1 MTRPQNDHTGPG
13 NGPIVNRARNDPR
26 VRDLLESSASHTEVA
41 NLLGVRESSV
51 RRYRQRHG
59 VGPPRSVPTPVED
72 AAPVVAPGRFTE
84 EDRER
89 LHERLDTVLDEV
101 LAHGMGKVKGV
112 TVRQWEG
119 FQRGL
124 DGTPQVVQLQGIKLD
139 VKVNEVAP
147 EWPVI
152 DRPSVTLRVI
162 PPERPRPRHPRD
174 RVAVILPDPQIGF
187 RLFDGG
193 ELDPFHDENAIDVAM
208 QLLRDVAPDRAICLG
223 DFQDFAEF
231 GKYTQEAAFARTT
244 QKGIDRGHEFIAQ
257 MRQAAPDAQLTVMEG
272 NHDRRME
279 KRILENNMGAMR
291 LHRAADTTGW
301 PVFSVPYLCAFDS
314 FGCEYV
320 GAYPSGTL
328 WINDRL
334 RCIHGI
340 KVRSNSST
348 AAAVVKDDDVSTIFG
363 HVHRLELQY
372 LTRHT
377 RKGAATRVACSP
389 GCLCRIDGAVP
400 SVKGSTA
407 LDGRPVTSYENW
419 QQGLAV
425 VHYREGNSPF
435 SIDLV
440 HINTQEG
447 YTARYN
453 DKLYLP
459 RRRRSR

>member
-13 NGPIVNRARNDPR
+13 NGPIVNQARSDPR
-26 VRDLLESSASHTEVA
+26 VRDLLESAASHTEVA

-51 RRYRQRHG
+51 RRYRMRHG

-72 AAPVVAPGRFTE
+72 ATPVVSPARFTD

-162 PPERPRPRHPRD
+162 PPEQPRPRHPRD

-291 LHRAADTTGW
+291 LRRAADTTGW

-314 FGCEYV
+314 FECSYIG
-320 GAYPSGTL
+320 GYPAGEL
-328 WINDRL
+328 WVTEEL

-340 KVRSNSST
+340 KVRSGSST
-348 AAAVVKDDDVSTIFG
+348 AAAVVKEDGVSTIFG
-363 HVHRLELQY
+363 HVHRIETQY
-372 LTRHT
+372 LSARSRTGHKTRLAHT
-377 RKGAATRVACSP
+377 P
-389 GCLCRIDGAVP
+389 GCLCRIDGSVP
-400 SVKGSTA
+400 SVKSSTT
-407 LDGRPVTSYENW
+407 LDGRPVPTAENW
-419 QQGLAV
+419 QQGLSV
-425 VHYREGNSPF
+425 VEYREGRPNFALHSVF
-435 SIDLV
+435 ID
-440 HINTQEG
+440 TASG
-447 YTARYN
+447 YETRFN
-453 DKLYLP
+453 GRTYLP
-459 RRRRSR
+459 RRRRR